1 MNTVTIE
8 IDRHSAE
15 WSKLKA
21 FVHSLGLSMT
31 ESVSSV
37 RTGWA
42 EAAQKMHECGD
53 DRLLIDD
60 VFDDETLE
68 P

>member
-1 MNTVTIE
+1 MNTITIE
-8 IDRHSAE
+8 IDKHSDE
-15 WSKLKA
+15 WAKLKA

-31 ESVSSV
+31 ESAPNV

-42 EAAQKMHECGD
+42 EAAQKMHEYGD
-53 DRLLIDD
+53 DRLLVDD